1 MLPCLLGRACAQP
14 AALPLNSAAARLGKC
29 SFSPFAISD
38 IRFIAT
44 HSPHLH
50 IPSPPPREFEP
61 DGSPKVY
68 RLTQT
73 TYNHKYDWQRWYL
86 APVGVFH
93 TVYKGQFARDS
104 PAHYA
109 WLLQHNMIVASVPLL
124 LFSLTVAFMITTFS
138 LVGIRPK
145 RFTLEW
151 MLANKERE
159 RAENSNPMTRYLDRR
174 RKERGSNWL
183 PEKYLLTHPF
193 LSVKSETPAADAAAK
208 E

>member
-1 MLPCLLGRACAQP
+1 MLCPFFLRACATRVP
-14 AALPLNSAAARLGKC
+14 LRFSGTVGRLDGGNTLALV
-29 SFSPFAISD
+29 ISG
-38 IRFIAT
+38 RRSIAT

-50 IPSPPPREFEP
+50 VPSPPPREFNA

-73 TYNHKYDWQRWYL
+73 TYNHKYDWQRWHL

-93 TVYKGQFARDS
+93 TVYKGQFAKDS

-109 WLLQHNMIVASVPLL
+109 WLLQHNMIVAAVPLL
-124 LFSLTVAFMITTFS
+124 LFSLSVGFMVTTLS
-138 LVGIRPK
+138 LIGIKPK
-145 RFTLEW
+145 RYTLEW

-183 PEKYLLTHPF
+183 PEKYLPAHPF
-193 LSVKSETPAADAAAK
+193 ISVPKQTPATMATSN
-208 E
+208 

>member
-1 MLPCLLGRACAQP
+1 MLPSSLVRGC
-14 AALPLNSAAARLGKC
+14 ALPLALRSSGPASRLGTGR
-29 SFSPFAISD
+29 SFPLIVPT
-38 IRFIAT
+38 IRCIAT

-50 IPSPPPREFEP
+50 APSPPPREFNA

-73 TYNHKYDWQRWYL
+73 TYNHKYDWERWHL

-93 TVYKGQFARDS
+93 TVYKGQFAKDS

-109 WLLQHNMIVASVPLL
+109 WLLQYNMLVASVPVLL
-124 LFSLTVAFMITTFS
+124 LSLSVGFMVATFS
-138 LVGIRPK
+138 LIGIKPK
-145 RFTLEW
+145 RYTKDW

-174 RKERGSNWL
+174 RKERGPNWL
-183 PEKYLLTHPF
+183 PEKYLPTHPF
-193 LSVKSETPAADAAAK
+193 LSVNKDTRADLTSSD
-208 E
+208 